1 MKNSVFKIRYVAIL
15 KTGTQIVNT
24 KLKACDGANYS

>member
-1 MKNSVFKIRYVAIL
+1 MKISVFKIRYVVISKEEL
-15 KTGTQIVNT
+15 KQNT